1 MGDKQTAPKAPSGDD
16 VSKDAQK
23 ATKQAKKQVKGNN
36 RLQREQFAFFKDAY
50 NENKELIGGVTD
62 KQLEI
67 LDQNSEWAAADRE
80 RFTTVFQPLEDDLVR
95 EAMDYASQGRMD
107 LETGRAQADVANKYE
122 QQRESS
128 LRALEGYGINPGAT
142 RFAALDANIRNQK
155 AAAQAAAAEQARMN
169 VENTRR
175 ALRTEAIGVGQ
186 KYPGF
191 ADQASDTAIAA
202 GNAASSNVLENTKV
216 AGQTMGTAPQYGA
229 LANDALGTQ
238 MTGAIGQ
245 GNLQN
250 QAYQNELAA
259 FNAEQEANTS
269 WAEAGG
275 MLLGAGAKVASGGT
289 FNFGVPKAATGG
301 AIPGPQEPVA
311 SPGGQV
317 PMAASPSGGAQV
329 DDVNARLTPG
339 EFVLPVDVVKWKG
352 EEFFQKMID
361 SARKKREGASAKPE
375 PGAALPGPATF
386 ASQPSAIPRR

>member
-1 MGDKQTAPKAPSGDD
+1 MGGKAEAPKAPSGDD
-16 VSKDAQK
+16 VSKQAIK
-23 ATKQAKKQVKGNN
+23 ATKQAKKQVKTNN
-36 RLQREQFAFFKDAY
+36 KLQKEQFAFFKDAY

-62 KQLEI
+62 KQLEL
-67 LDQNSEWAAADRE
+67 LDQNNEWATADRE
-80 RFTTVFQPLEDDLVR
+80 RFKTVFQPLEDDLVR

-107 LETGRAQADVANKYE
+107 LETGRAQADVAQKYE
-122 QQRESS
+122 QQREAS
-128 LRALEGYGINPGAT
+128 LRQLEGYGINPAAT
-142 RFAALDANIRNQK
+142 RFQALDLNIRTQK
-155 AAAQAAAAEQARMN
+155 AAAQAAAAEQARNN

-186 KYPGF
+186 KYPGY

-202 GNAASSNVLENTKV
+202 GNAASGNALENTKV

-238 MTGAIGQ
+238 MQGAIGQ

-250 QAYQNELAA
+250 QAYQNQLAG

-269 WAEAGG
+269 WGEAAG
-275 MLLGAGAKVASGGT
+275 MLVGAGTKIASGGT
-289 FNFGVPKAATGG
+289 KPWVFGAAGGG
-301 AIPGPQEPVA
+301 AIPGPETA

-317 PMAASPSGGAQV
+317 PMSASPSGGAQV

-361 SARKKREGASAKPE
+361 AARKKREGASAKPE
-375 PGAALPGPATF
+375 KAPALPGPATF
-386 ASQPSAIPRR
+386 ASQPSALPRR

>member
-1 MGDKQTAPKAPSGDD
+1 MGKSTAPKAPSGDD
-16 VSKDAQK
+16 VSKQAKK
-23 ATKQAKKQVKGNN
+23 ATKQAKKQVKKNN
-36 RLQREQFAFFKDAY
+36 ALQEKQFKFFENAY
-50 NENKELIGGVTD
+50 NENKELISGVTD
-62 KQLEI
+62 KQLEL
-67 LDQNSEWAAADRE
+67 LDQNNEWAVADRE
-80 RFTTVFQPLEDDLVR
+80 RFKTVFQPLEDDLVR

-186 KYPGF
+186 KYPGY
-191 ADQASDTAIAA
+191 ADQASDTAISA
-202 GNAASSNVLENTKV
+202 GNAASGNALENTKV

-250 QAYQNELAA
+250 SAYQKELAGYQ
-259 FNAEQEANTS
+259 AEEDANLN
-269 WAEAGG
+269 WGEVG
-275 MLLGAGAKVASGGT
+275 MAALGAGTKIATGYA
-289 FNFGVPKAATGG
+289 PKAATGG
-301 AIPGPQEPVA
+301 AIPGPG
-311 SPGGQV
+311 STV
-317 PMAASPSGGAQV
+317 PHSASPSGGQEV

-339 EFVLPVDVVKWKG
+339 EFVMPVDVVKWKG
-352 EEFFQKMID
+352 EEFFQKLID
-361 SARKKREGASAKPE
+361 QARGKKDGASAKPQM
-375 PGAALPGPATF
+375 GAALPGPATF
-386 ASQPSAIPRR
+386 DSTPAR